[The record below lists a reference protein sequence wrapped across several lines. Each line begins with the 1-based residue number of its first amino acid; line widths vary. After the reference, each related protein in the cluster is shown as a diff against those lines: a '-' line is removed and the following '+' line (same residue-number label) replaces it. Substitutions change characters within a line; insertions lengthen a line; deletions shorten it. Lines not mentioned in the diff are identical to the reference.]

1 MGTNSSPGC
10 LGASN
15 CCALTD
21 TFLSMYNDAR
31 YCVNCHKNNQRADG
45 VRLREQKMDEAKW
58 AV

>member
-15 CCALTD
+15 YCALTD

-31 YCVNCHKNNQRADG
+31 YCVNCHKKYQRADG